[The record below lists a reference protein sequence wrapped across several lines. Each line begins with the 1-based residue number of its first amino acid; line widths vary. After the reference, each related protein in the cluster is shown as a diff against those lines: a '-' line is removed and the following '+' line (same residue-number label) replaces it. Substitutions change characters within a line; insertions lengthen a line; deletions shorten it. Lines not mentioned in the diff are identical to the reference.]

1 METPPADPP
10 LNVRGT
16 QVALGPFL
24 AAHASVYA
32 TWLQDPEIAVL
43 GQGTFTARTPE
54 AITRSLQDSTPTEV
68 VFAVYALPD
77 RVLIG
82 ETLLQHIDL
91 RHGTAEFGITL
102 GRKDYWGRGYGTEA
116 TRLVIDYGFRF
127 LNLHNI
133 LLLVTS
139 YNPRAQ
145 RAYAK
150 AGFREIGRRHGSV
163 LLGGQRYDDIYME
176 CVADTFIAPD
186 PGWYRLSDNTRP
198 LGGTESA
205 DSPDGSAMPRGS
217 GAHAPP

>member
-1 METPPADPP
+1 MDTLPAEPP

-16 QVALGPFL
+16 LVALGPFL
-24 AAHASVYA
+24 PAHARAYA

-43 GQGTFTARTPE
+43 GQGTFTARSPE
-54 AITRSLQDSTPTEV
+54 AIIAGLSTPPPTEV
-68 VFAVYALPD
+68 VFAVYALPEL
-77 RVLIG
+77 VLIG
-82 ETLLQHIDL
+82 ETLLQHIDV

-116 TRLVIDYGFRF
+116 TRPVLDYGFRF

-150 AGFREIGRRHGSV
+150 AGFRGRRGKRIAHG
-163 LLGGQRYDDIYME
+163 LIRLRCQCAARRLAG
-176 CVADTFIAPD
+176 CVPYA
-186 PGWYRLSDNTRP
+186 R
-198 LGGTESA
+198 
-205 DSPDGSAMPRGS
+205 
-217 GAHAPP
+217 